1 MRPLWKHTAD
11 ATGRRRASPAG
22 WRAAIRPASAVLV
35 AMAGLGGPGAEV
47 PVQAQTQTQT
57 PAQDPARGLSAQA
70 AAQPPTTT
78 HAAGD
83 PARLSAPVPAAWV
96 AALPPLPAPG
106 GPRPERA
113 DGWQLPNP
121 YRSLPAEALLRV
133 REAGAAAYGRHC
145 AVCHGAAEAATP
157 SPEGPD
163 LRRLDS
169 ACRRLADRSRVPRC
183 QTDVDTYFLQSVL
196 DGKLRAGQMH
206 MPAWRGLISQE
217 EIWAVRSYTEALAVP
232 PPRRLADLPPVAP

>member
-1 MRPLWKHTAD
+1 MKPSWTRT
-11 ATGRRRASPAG
+11 TGAAEQRRASPSG
-22 WRAAIRPASAVLV
+22 WRAALRPASAVLV
-35 AMAGLGGPGAEV
+35 VIAGLGGLGARA
-47 PVQAQTQTQT
+47 QAQ
-57 PAQDPARGLSAQA
+57 
-70 AAQPPTTT
+70 
-78 HAAGD
+78 D
-83 PARLSAPVPAAWV
+83 PARLSAAVPAAWA

-121 YRSLPAEALLRV
+121 YRGLPAEALLRV

-169 ACRRLADRSRVPRC
+169 ACRRLADRSQVPRC